1 MMKKTVL
8 LLTVGLVVIA
18 ALAAAGLVYAQDA
31 TPTTPTTPW
40 GGRGGMMGG
49 YAGNAGNAGATGEAW
64 AGRMGGPGMGGPGMG
79 GMMAGY
85 AGAARGTG
93 TGPMH
98 TYMVEA
104 YAEALGL
111 SVEDVQA
118 EFEAGKTMWQIAAD
132 QGLDDEQ
139 VKGVM
144 IQART
149 VALNA
154 MVTDGVLTQEQ
165 ADFMLERMST
175 MMSGDFTPGSCPMNN
190 GATGAG
196 AGFRGGRGG
205 GRWSQPA
212 TP

>member
-1 MMKKTVL
+1 MMKKTIL

-49 YAGNAGNAGATGEAW
+49 
-64 AGRMGGPGMGGPGMG
+64 PGMMG
-79 GMMAGY
+79 GY
-85 AGAARGTG
+85 AGTARGTG
-93 TGPMH
+93 AGPMH
-98 TYMVEA
+98 TYMVKA
-104 YAEALGL
+104 YADVLGL
-111 SVEDVQA
+111 TVEEVQA

-139 VKGVM
+139 IKGIM

-149 VALNA
+149 VAFEA
-154 MVTDGVLTQEQ
+154 MVADGVLTQEQ
-165 ADFMLERMST
+165 ADFMLERMNT

-190 GATGAG
+190 GTAG

-205 GRWSQPA
+205 GRWTQPT

>member
-49 YAGNAGNAGATGEAW
+49 YAGYAGSAGATGETW
-64 AGRMGGPGMGGPGMG
+64 AGHMG

-118 EFEAGKTMWQIAAD
+118 EFDAGKTMWQIAAD

-154 MVTDGVLTQEQ
+154 MVADGVLTQEQ
-165 ADFMLERMST
+165 ADFMLERMNT
-175 MMSGDFTPGSCPMNN
+175 MMAGDFTPGSCPMNN

-205 GRWSQPA
+205 GRWSQPT

>member
-1 MMKKTVL
+1 MKKTIL
-8 LLTVGLVVIA
+8 LLTIGLVVIA
-18 ALAAAGLVYAQDA
+18 SLAAAGLVYAQDA
-31 TPTTPTTPW
+31 TPTPPTTPW

-49 YAGNAGNAGATGEAW
+49 ASAGATGEVW
-64 AGRMGGPGMGGPGMG
+64 AGYLGGPGMGSPGMG

-85 AGAARGTG
+85 AGAARGAG
-93 TGPMH
+93 AGPMH

-104 YAEALGL
+104 YADALGL
-111 SVEDVQA
+111 TVEEVQA

-149 VALNA
+149 VALEA
-154 MVTDGVLTQEQ
+154 MVADGVLTQEQ
-165 ADFMLERMST
+165 ADFMLERMNT
-175 MMSGDFTPGSCPMNN
+175 MMAGDFTPGSCPMNN
-190 GATGAG
+190 GAAG

-205 GRWSQPA
+205 GRWSQPT